1 MRHEDAGWRETQRI
15 RLDVN
20 NVFGP
25 NGLTPAELE
34 AAAARA
40 AEAIAAVQSRREALG
55 WPLLPAQDV
64 TPFEQFAAA
73 HRDRIDT
80 FVVLGIGGSALGNI
94 AVQTAINGPFYNLL
108 PREQRGWPR
117 LLVLDNSDP
126 ELNAGAL
133 RVLDLRRTMFNVI
146 SKSGTTAETMASF
159 LYFRQALVETV
170 GEEKL
175 GDHIVLTTDPSS
187 GFLRQIGQREG
198 WTMFDLPPKVGGRFS
213 VLTSVGLL
221 SAAMT
226 GVNLRELLAGAAY
239 GGELAANPD
248 PLRNPA
254 ALGAL
259 INYLCFRKGK
269 PIVVMMPYAN
279 RLRDVADWFA
289 QLWAESLGKAIDRQG
304 KPARVGQTPVK

>member
-34 AAAARA
+34 AEAARA

-55 WPLLPAQDV
+55 WPLLPEQDV

-133 RVLDLRRTMFNVI
+133 RMLDLRRTMFNVI

-159 LYFRQALVETV
+159 LYFRQALVEAV

-198 WTMFDLPPKVGGRFS
+198 GQCSTCRQK
-213 VLTSVGLL
+213 
-221 SAAMT
+221 SA
-226 GVNLRELLAGAAY
+226 VV
-239 GGELAANPD
+239 
-248 PLRNPA
+248 
-254 ALGAL
+254 
-259 INYLCFRKGK
+259 FRC
-269 PIVVMMPYAN
+269 
-279 RLRDVADWFA
+279 
-289 QLWAESLGKAIDRQG
+289 
-304 KPARVGQTPVK
+304 